1 MKKLFLLF
9 AFVAFTL
16 SAQAQFSVG
25 ANIGLPAA
33 DASDVTSLSYGL
45 DVNYMLSDGESF
57 NYGIATGIQ
66 MYSGDDPFPN
76 WSFLPI
82 GAALR
87 FSSSSALSFG
97 ADVGYTIG
105 LKPDGNDGGFY
116 YRPMLFYG
124 MNDNTSLNLS
134 YSAIS
139 IDGATVANFGV
150 GIMFKL

>member
-45 DVNYMLSDGESF
+45 DVNYMLSDG
-57 NYGIATGIQ
+57 GIQ